1 MQAHLLTKRGCG
13 VGSRS
18 DHFDDDSRKPDLLP
32 TQPMFLLG
40 LLVARIFKMVAS
52 VHRRE
57 LVEGMIRCET

>member
-1 MQAHLLTKRGCG
+1 
-13 VGSRS
+13 
-18 DHFDDDSRKPDLLP
+18 
-32 TQPMFLLG
+32 MFLLG